1 MQDEKEKLM
10 NGQEQMPMEND
21 PEAKKRK
28 DALDLWRSLKNV
40 NANLPEDLI
49 SDELTAASDT
59 MDLETKSFG
68 DCWKR
73 SLNPMPRVR
82 ISNGI
87 NERLI
92 PWYSILEIHVDA
104 TFRLFELYLAGDV
117 VCKII
122 SRRPQP
128 ELYAHLQLERVK
140 VIYPVAGVSV
150 SFEDLSR

>member
-1 MQDEKEKLM
+1 MNEEETMM
-10 NGQEQMPMEND
+10 NGQEQMSMEND

-40 NANLPEDLI
+40 NVNLPEDLI
-49 SDELTAASDT
+49 SDELTAASDA

-82 ISNGI
+82 ISNGGS
-87 NERLI
+87 ERLI

-104 TFRLFELYLAGDV
+104 GFRIFEIYLAGDV
-117 VCKII
+117 ICKII

-140 VIYPVAGVSV
+140 VIYPVAGVSI
-150 SFEDLSR
+150 SFEDLSK